1 MQLVLSREKKQ
12 NATQNAAAAAATARK
27 KGGQLGKGSLKSF
40 KYPSFFVF
48 SPVFRVQSSFSLSLC
63 SALVATDM
71 QSI

>member
-1 MQLVLSREKKQ
+1 MLLLLLLKQLGKVTAK
-12 NATQNAAAAAATARK
+12 ARK